1 MASLLNIV
9 LGLIPSFAWL
19 AFYLHEDAKK
29 PEPKILIFYTFLLG
43 AASAFLVLPFQI
55 LANNWLTLLNVP
67 VYSSIGLIA
76 LAGTEELVKF
86 LVVFWGISKRKEFD
100 EPIDAM
106 IYMIT
111 AALGFAA
118 VENIASALQSIS
130 TLETTS
136 LRFVGATLLH
146 SLTSGLVGFYWAK
159 NSPLKGLA
167 LAVVLHAVFNYLI
180 ISTGPIGPAII
191 FLVFVAYFLLN
202 DFEEIK
208 RAPDIKANGSR

>member
-1 MASLLNIV
+1 MAPLLNLL

-19 AFYLHEDAKK
+19 VFYLHEDAKK

-43 AASAFLVLPFQI
+43 TASAILVLPFQM
-55 LANNWLTLLNVP
+55 LANNWLKLFEVP
-67 VYSSIGLIA
+67 VYSAIGLIV
-76 LAGTEELVKF
+76 LAATEELVKF
-86 LVVFWGISKRKEFD
+86 LAVFWGISKRKEFD

-118 VENIASALQSIS
+118 VENVASALQSVS
-130 TLETTS
+130 SFETAS

-146 SLTSGLVGFYWAK
+146 SLTSGLVGYYWARG
-159 NSPLKGLA
+159 SILKGLA
-167 LAVVLHAVFNYLI
+167 VATVLHAVFNYLI
-180 ISTGPIGPAII
+180 INTGPVGPVII

-208 RAPDIKANGSR
+208 HAPDIKANEQ